1 MNAVTIPEAQY
12 DRQKFLGGADIAAVL
27 GVSPWRTP
35 VDLWADKRTPAT
47 GAPRKRVF
55 VRGERWESVVAE
67 MLTLALEEEGHT
79 IEIVGRN
86 RRFIDAE
93 HSMFAA
99 EIDYE
104 IRLDGEGDVTN
115 VEIKTVHPFK
125 AHEWGESGSDALP
138 IWYTAQAMWGLG
150 VAPGARQ
157 RCIVAPLFG
166 ADELRTFEVL
176 RDEETIGALR
186 ARALAFWTEHVLADV
201 PPDPTVLEDLS
212 KLFPREGARPAL
224 IADSHLE
231 ELILRLRAVKAELKA
246 REAEGEQIEFELKR
260 AMADCAEI
268 LVDGKAAVT
277 WKSRPRTWLDQG
289 ALKEAHPAIHREF
302 TRKGESRVF
311 TVK

>member
-1 MNAVTIPEAQY
+1 MNAVTIAPADY

-27 GVSPWRTP
+27 GVSPWRTL
-35 VDLWADKRTPAT
+35 VDLWADKRTPAS
-47 GAPRKRVF
+47 GAPRKHVF
-55 VRGERWESVVAE
+55 LRGERWESVVAE
-67 MLTLALEEEGHT
+67 MLTLALEEEGHS

-93 HSMFAA
+93 HPMFAA

-104 IRLDGEGDVTN
+104 IRLDGESDVTN

-150 VAPGARQ
+150 VAPGARK

-166 ADELRTFEVL
+166 ADELRTFPVL
-176 RDEETIGALR
+176 RDEETIAALR
-186 ARALAFWTEHVLADV
+186 ARALAFWTEHVLADA
-201 PPDPTVLEDLS
+201 PPDPTVLGDLS

-246 REAEGEQIEFELKR
+246 REAEGELLEFELKR

-302 TRKGESRVF
+302 TRKDESRVF
-311 TVK
+311 TIK